1 MHSLTIDTVP
11 PPSPKWEL
19 YNSGGLPTPRRT
31 AWSLPQLLAVL
42 LQQPLLQQSPGGA
55 IANGRRVYLLVKL
68 LGKSCFEKTKQK
80 QKQDSVALKQ
90 PISQGDFC
98 TKALDETP

>member
-1 MHSLTIDTVP
+1 MQSLTIDTVP

-42 LQQPLLQQSPGGA
+42 LQRPLLWSLRHLKRTSGMYRELACKGVDWYYSAVTVRRWRYFKWQEGLSPCEIIGE
-55 IANGRRVYLLVKL
+55 KL
-68 LGKSCFEKTKQK
+68 F
-80 QKQDSVALKQ
+80 
-90 PISQGDFC
+90 
-98 TKALDETP
+98 